1 MLMSPEGAAALAA
14 SEAVPTGPAYLRVE
28 AVRKQFGS
36 TTVLDGIDLDI
47 ADGEFVA
54 LLGPSGCG
62 KTTLL
67 RILCGIEQ
75 PSAGRILLQGA
86 DITAT
91 SPAERGFGVV
101 FQSYALFP
109 NLSAADNVA
118 YGLRGMSRE
127 HRSKRVREMLELVG
141 LAGLARSYPA
151 QMSGGQQQRIALA
164 RALAPSPRVV
174 LLDEPLSALD
184 AQVRA
189 HLRTEIRD
197 ICQRLGVSTVM
208 VTHDQDEAL
217 SMADRVVLMHK
228 GRIEQAGTPTALY
241 AAPRTAFV
249 AGFVGRMN
257 LWGGMALGPE
267 TVRVGDAPLDCL
279 ATTDFI
285 VSPGQTV
292 RVGIRPEQVQ
302 ISPHDPA
309 WDRLPERAPL
319 PSNTV
324 IATVRATSFHGPH
337 FSARLHSEALDA
349 EISVDLPTMAGAPL
363 PVRAGERVRAHLPAV
378 ALTLLAAA

>member
-1 MLMSPEGAAALAA
+1 
-14 SEAVPTGPAYLRVE
+14 V
-28 AVRKQFGS
+28 
-36 TTVLDGIDLDI
+36 
-47 ADGEFVA
+47 
-54 LLGPSGCG
+54 
-62 KTTLL
+62 
-67 RILCGIEQ
+67 
-75 PSAGRILLQGA
+75 LLQGA
-86 DITAT
+86 DITAQ

-109 NLSAADNVA
+109 NLNAADNVA

-127 HRSKRVREMLELVG
+127 HRAKRVREMLELVG
-141 LAGLARSYPA
+141 LSA
-151 QMSGGQQQRIALA
+151 QAAHFPSQLSGGQQQRIALA

-217 SMADRVVLMHK
+217 SMADRVVLMHR

-257 LWGGMALGPE
+257 LWPGRGLGLE
-267 TVRVGDAPLDCL
+267 AVRVGEVPLDCHAPADLMVTPGL
-279 ATTDFI
+279 AL
-285 VSPGQTV
+285 
-292 RVGIRPEQVQ
+292 RVGIRPEQVHLL
-302 ISPHDPA
+302 PHDPA
-309 WDRLPERAPL
+309 WDRAPDREPL

-324 IATVRATSFHGPH
+324 VATVRATSFHGAH
-337 FSARLHSEALDA
+337 FSARLHSESLGAELD
-349 EISVDLPTMAGAPL
+349 VDVATPAGAQL
-363 PVRAGERVRAHLPAV
+363 PMRAGERVRVFLPPA
-378 ALTLLAAA
+378 ALTLLSAG